1 MNRTTMADVA
11 AKAKVSKTTVSHFIN
26 ENFSYMGEETKKRIA
41 EAIEELNYNPNIVAK
56 SLKGKQTMSIGI
68 IVANILHAF
77 STEVIRSIEDYAH
90 MLGYHVIVC
99 NADDDPEKEKNYISM
114 LLAKQVDGLIVV
126 PTAGNNK
133 LFSSLSADNYPI
145 VFIDRYIEEVPISAF
160 LTDNAHVIREAYS
173 HLVKKGHNSIGF
185 ISQDVSKG
193 ITPRTERYLAYK
205 EMCLAHGITPY
216 LISEKLEELK
226 GEITHEIEKNHFPPS
241 VIIGNDLAL
250 YEVMRAVKEKNLK
263 IPQDLS
269 LISIDNVSF
278 TEFFSPSI
286 TVIEQPTF
294 LLGREAADHLFKK
307 INNEGI
313 DFVIKRLKPQLVKRE
328 SIYEL

>member
-56 SLKGKQTMSIGI
+56 SLKQKQTMSIGI

-99 NADDDPEKEKNYISM
+99 NADDDSEKEKNYISM

-126 PTAGNNK
+126 PTAGNNA
-133 LFSSLSADNYPI
+133 LFSSLSDDDYPI
-145 VFIDRYIEEVPISAF
+145 VFIDRYIEDVPIPAF
-160 LTDNAHVIREAYS
+160 LTDNSLVIKKAYN
-173 HLVKKGHNSIGF
+173 HLIEKGHKSIGF

-193 ITPRTERYLAYK
+193 ITPRIERYSAYK
-205 EMCLAHGITPY
+205 EMCSAYGITPY
-216 LISEKLEELK
+216 LISEKLEKIKDAVL
-226 GEITHEIEKNHFPPS
+226 HEIERNRFPKS
-241 VIIGNDLAL
+241 VIVGNDLAL
-250 YEVMRAVKEKNLK
+250 YEVMRAIKEKELE

-269 LISIDNVSF
+269 LISIDNVTF
-278 TEFFSPSI
+278 TEFFSPGV
-286 TVIEQPTF
+286 TVIEQPTS

-307 INNEGI
+307 INNERI
-313 DFVIKRLKPQLVKRE
+313 DYVIKRLKPELVERE
-328 SIYEL
+328 SVYEL